1 MRRYMPIEF
10 GEYMDILVEQEIELH
25 QYATRQSLPDIER
38 LIHPSFSE
46 VGKSGISYDFASIID
61 MMSLEEPSEV
71 RVHSQNYECVQ
82 LEPSVQLLKY
92 ESALLAPSGE
102 ISDYAKRCSIW
113 AFTGTCWQLKYHQ
126 GTPCP
131 AFELV

>member
-1 MRRYMPIEF
+1 
-10 GEYMDILVEQEIELH
+10 MDILVEQETELH
-25 QYATRQSLPDIER
+25 RYEVRQSRADVER
-38 LIHPSFSE
+38 LIHPSFAE
-46 VGKSGISYDFASIID
+46 VGKSGLSFDFASIVNV
-61 MMSLEEPSEV
+61 MSAEEPSGC

-92 ESALLAPSGE
+92 ESAIVAPSGE

-131 AFELV
+131 AFELK

>member
-1 MRRYMPIEF
+1 
-10 GEYMDILVEQEIELH
+10 MDIIVEQEIELH
-25 QYATRQSLPDIER
+25 QYDVRQSRADVER

-46 VGKSGISYDFASIID
+46 VGKSGLSFDFTSIVD
-61 MMSLEEPSEV
+61 MMSSEEPSSFKI
-71 RVHSQNYECVQ
+71 HSQKYECVQ

-92 ESALLAPSGE
+92 ESASIAPSGE

-113 AFTGTCWQLKYHQ
+113 VFTGSCWQLKYHQ

-131 AFELV
+131 ALELIYNK